1 MSKKVIIIGAGF
13 SGLSAATYL
22 ADQGHDVTVIE
33 KNEAAGGRCSKFDA
47 AGFMFDMGPSWYW
60 MPDVFENYFGDFG
73 KKPSDYYDLKRLDPS
88 YKIFFN
94 KGDEVD
100 MPASMSDLERLFES
114 LEAGSSKKL
123 KKFLEHAKYKYDTG
137 MNDFVHRPSHSIFDF
152 LDIRLI
158 PLALKLDLFKS
169 LSAHVASLFKHEKI
183 KKMLEFPV
191 YFLGALPS
199 KTPAM
204 YSLMNYADLVLGTWY
219 PMGGMYKIIDGM
231 ESLAKEKGVKFIY
244 NEAIEKIHIVQ
255 EKAQSVS
262 TQKGNYD
269 CEILIAS
276 ADYQHVEQ
284 TLLPLAYRKYD
295 EKYWNTRSMA
305 PSSLIFYLGIDK
317 KLKNLLHHN
326 LFFDKSFEKFGD
338 EIYTDPQWPTEPLFY
353 VCCPSVT
360 DASVAPE
367 GKENL
372 FILIPL
378 APDLEDTEEKRE
390 KCFEQVMSRLE
401 GLTGET
407 IKEHIIY
414 KKSFA
419 HKDFKSRYHA
429 FKGNAYGLAN
439 TLLQT
444 AALKPS
450 IKNPKVSNL
459 YYTGQLTVPGPGVP
473 PSLISGKVVANE
485 AMKDAKTK

>member
-1 MSKKVIIIGAGF
+1 
-13 SGLSAATYL
+13 
-22 ADQGHDVTVIE
+22 
-33 KNEAAGGRCSKFDA
+33 
-47 AGFMFDMGPSWYW
+47 
-60 MPDVFENYFGDFG
+60 
-73 KKPSDYYDLKRLDPS
+73 
-88 YKIFFN
+88 
-94 KGDEVD
+94 
-100 MPASMSDLERLFES
+100 
-114 LEAGSSKKL
+114 
-123 KKFLEHAKYKYDTG
+123 
-137 MNDFVHRPSHSIFDF
+137 
-152 LDIRLI
+152 
-158 PLALKLDLFKS
+158 
-169 LSAHVASLFKHEKI
+169 
-183 KKMLEFPV
+183 
-191 YFLGALPS
+191 
-199 KTPAM
+199 
-204 YSLMNYADLVLGTWY
+204 MNYADLVLGTWY

-317 KLKNLLHHN
+317 KLKNLHHHN

-407 IKEHIIY
+407 IKKHIIY

-439 TLLQT
+439 TLQQT

-485 AMKDAKTK
+485 AMKDTKTK